1 MQIFQLSGERKKNN
15 KKLFLF
21 IDWLSGFVLYMF
33 TSQYHSLKLTL
44 RDLLLL
50 WVQRES
56 VLPEQQHFIMVS
68 AGQTSV
74 ARWAGKYFF
83 ITVLSNE
90 MDRVLVSWIFK
101 FHFISFCGGFF
112 FLGNGLTTASR
123 SEGPGHWRIATTTR
137 HWGRSRLLQ
146 MVDRDAGNR
155 FWRSLL
161 LVLKWRMKTS
171 AWFN

>member
-112 FLGNGLTTASR
+112 FLATDWPQHPGVRGLDA
-123 SEGPGHWRIATTTR
+123 EGLPPQPDTEDGQ
-137 HWGRSRLLQ
+137 GYC
-146 MVDRDAGNR
+146 
-155 FWRSLL
+155 
-161 LVLKWRMKTS
+161 KW
-171 AWFN
+171 